1 MGKHAFNSRLQ
12 PTQIALGVTPNVTDL
27 LKLNYDYGS
36 ASNNGNV
43 QSQTITVPTVG
54 INVGFSAVQ
63 TYNYD
68 SLNRL
73 KDATENVTPTGGS
86 ASQSWKQ
93 TFTYD
98 RYGNR
103 RFDEGNTTMPNSFSN
118 QAITDPTISTST
130 NRITSAGYS
139 FDNGGNT
146 TADASGRTF
155 VYDAENKQTS
165 VSDSNG
171 TIGQYWYDGD
181 GKRVKKYVP
190 STGETTIFVYDASG
204 KSIAEYSTVVANST
218 DAKVNYLTAD
228 HLGSPRINTD
238 QNGAV
243 ITRHDYM
250 PFGEEI
256 DGTGGRTTG
265 LNYGDDTV
273 RKQFTGYE
281 RDTETDLDFAQARY
295 YAKNFGRF
303 NSPDPLL
310 SSGRIRVP
318 QSWNRYSYVLGNPI
332 KYSDPLG
339 LYEYAEG
346 TSEDDKKRIKKAYD
360 KLVAARDKFK
370 EGTKKY
376 NEINKSITTLGKPGE
391 ANGVFIYVN
400 NNQATPGKTDGAPTF
415 GSDDKA
421 TGKAENWIGLNLTNS
436 SNATSEGLAGTLGH
450 EGRHAADNLSEAASL
465 KGLSLLQY
473 NERKD
478 AGQIMSHA
486 ITEVNAYRVSS
497 YIAEAISPSNVAN
510 VSVNGSEIWNRSWK
524 AVDQD
529 ANRDK
534 GIIGVLESPNG
545 SYKFKFT
552 PDPKSANNSIDNPA
566 LWTTNGGPIF

>member
-1 MGKHAFNSRLQ
+1 MCLSRCSS
-12 PTQIALGVTPNVTDL
+12 IR
-27 LKLNYDYGS
+27 S
-36 ASNNGNV
+36 A
-43 QSQTITVPTVG
+43 QT
-54 INVGFSAVQ
+54 
-63 TYNYD
+63 
-68 SLNRL
+68 
-73 KDATENVTPTGGS
+73 
-86 ASQSWKQ
+86 WKQ

-98 RYGNR
+98 RFGNR
-103 RFDEGNTTMPNSFSN
+103 NFDEANTTTLPKNCGTTPNFTVCAPDRKIVNPSVNTANNRLSTSDDYDFDSSGNTTE
-118 QAITDPTISTST
+118 
-130 NRITSAGYS
+130 
-139 FDNGGNT
+139 
-146 TADASGRTF
+146 DAEGRTF
-155 VYDAENKQTS
+155 VYDAENKQIEVIDNS
-165 VSDSNG
+165 VSIG
-171 TIGQYWYDGD
+171 TYFYDGD
-181 GKRVKKYVP
+181 GKRIKKIVP
-190 STGETTIFVYDASG
+190 ATGETTIFIYDAAG
-204 KSIAEYSTVVANST
+204 KQVAEYSTIVETGGN
-218 DAKVNYLTAD
+218 AKTVYTTND

-238 QNGAV
+238 GVGAV
-243 ITRHDYM
+243 VARHDYH

-256 DGTGGRTTG
+256 ATAQRTSG
-265 LNYGDDTV
+265 LGYASDTI

-281 RDTETDLDFAQARY
+281 RDNETDLDFAQARY
-295 YAKNFGRF
+295 YAKNLGRF

-318 QSWNRYSYVLGNPI
+318 QSWNKYSYVLGNPL

-339 LYEYAEG
+339 LYEYADG

-376 NEINKSITTLGKPGE
+376 NEINKSIMILGKPGE

-400 NNQATPGKTDGAPTF
+400 NNQATPGKTDGVPTF
-415 GSDDKA
+415 GTDDKA
-421 TGKAENWIGLNLTNS
+421 TGKAENWIGINLTNS
-436 SNATSEGLAGTLGH
+436 SNATSEGLAGVLGH
-450 EGRHAADNLSEAASL
+450 EGRHAADNQSEAANL
-465 KGLSLLQY
+465 KGLSILQY

-478 AGQIMSHA
+478 AGLIMSHA

-510 VSVNGSEIWNRSWK
+510 VSVNGSEIWNRSSWK

-552 PDPKSANNSIDNPA
+552 PDPKSTNNSIDNPA